1 MLFIINKLWNK
12 YKDIAIYLIFGVL
25 TTVVNYLVYLPLY
38 NVAQWSATLSNAVA
52 WFFAVAF
59 AFLTNKPFV
68 FKSNDWSVKTVFSEA
83 VKFVG
88 CRVGSGLME
97 TAFIFLLVDVMTLNG
112 NVIKLMLSIAV
123 VILNYFASKLLVFKK
138 K

>member
-88 CRVGSGLME
+88 CRVGSGFME
-97 TAFIFLLVDVMTLNG
+97 TAFIFLLVDVLSFNG
-112 NVIKLMLSIAV
+112 NIIKLILSIAV